1 MKEVIVKLTI
11 DQWMLPDL
19 ITAVG
24 DLADSFEDK
33 VLKSVDGYLLQP
45 YTRSVLE
52 RGYLWDVYELLNDI
66 DEQAR
71 NQ

>member
-1 MKEVIVKLTI
+1 MKEVTVKLVI
-11 DQWMLPDL
+11 DQWMLPDI

-33 VLKSVDGYLLQP
+33 VLKSADGYLLQP
-45 YTRSVLE
+45 YTRAALKS
-52 RGYLWDVYELLNDI
+52 GYLWDVYELLNDI
-66 DEQAR
+66 EEQAR